1 MGTVLFLVGFTC
13 PQINIQSV
21 IAHQRFAVLAMGRGL
36 FGEMMKMNRE
46 LIFRGFHPCDGP
58 DTIVVDGEK
67 VKGRWVQGYF
77 FQIWERTYILWGT
90 TNDVPNMIEV
100 LPSTVGQYINVDC
113 FGTKVFEHDVIA
125 VEDEQGEIYRFCVAF
140 GECGGTKNVK
150 HKVGYMGFHF
160 EARDEETKVCMKY
173 GARDDI
179 LYWLN
184 AYNCEVI
191 GTVFDAD
198 ESTD

>member
-1 MGTVLFLVGFTC
+1 
-13 PQINIQSV
+13 
-21 IAHQRFAVLAMGRGL
+21 
-36 FGEMMKMNRE
+36 MKKI
-46 LIFRGFHPCDGP
+46 LFRGFHPCDGP

-67 VKGRWVQGYF
+67 VKGRWEQGYF

-191 GTVFDAD
+191 GTVFDEENYD
-198 ESTD
+198 GR